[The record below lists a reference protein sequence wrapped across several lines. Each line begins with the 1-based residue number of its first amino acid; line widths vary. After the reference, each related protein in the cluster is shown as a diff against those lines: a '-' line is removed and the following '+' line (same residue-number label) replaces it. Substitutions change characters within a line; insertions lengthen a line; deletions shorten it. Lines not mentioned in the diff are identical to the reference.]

1 MAAVAGPL
9 AAGRDRAPGHRVTDA
24 RIFSLLIPAVGGQGG
39 GVLAEWIVEA
49 AALEN
54 LVAHATSIPGVAQ
67 RTGSTTYYVEIFT
80 GPGEPAPTFS
90 LYPVPGALDVL
101 LVPEFLEV
109 GRAIEVGF
117 PSPERTAIIASTHR
131 LYSIHEKVA
140 TGHNLYSSERLEAA
154 ARAFSRKLLAFDAL
168 AVAREHGTEVNAVL
182 LGALAASGAL
192 PINPETYRAA
202 IERKGVGVEANV
214 RGFQA
219 GHDLAGRQIA
229 PPRPEAK
236 RPLRV
241 AGHFA
246 ARLATVPEDLRPLVS
261 EALVRL
267 VDYQDERYAGR
278 FLDRIGP
285 FLTPGSDAEL
295 AGLVIKHLAVWM
307 TYEDAIRVAD
317 LKTRAGRLARIRQT
331 ARAGDAEVIV
341 TDYLKPDLDE
351 IYGILPAR
359 LVGPFA
365 RWAERRWPHGRPTL
379 GQHVKTTSVL
389 GFLRLW
395 LLARCRFLRPYSYR
409 GWREHERMERWLGAI
424 RQARELDVALAREL
438 ARTGQFI
445 KGYGEVRRRLSDLFD
460 HLLARVLEAAALE
473 ARAGQGIA
481 AATRL
486 AATYRGLVLQGP
498 EQEPRAVALADE
510 VVARLGENERGAA
523 FAALDR

>member
-1 MAAVAGPL
+1 
-9 AAGRDRAPGHRVTDA
+9 VTE
-24 RIFSLLIPAVGGQGG
+24 IFSLLIPAVGGQGG

-49 AALEN
+49 AALED

-80 GPGEPAPTFS
+80 GPAEPAPTFS

-109 GRAIEVGF
+109 GRAIEQGF
-117 PSPERTAIIASTHR
+117 PSPGRTAIIASTHR

-140 TGHNLYSSERLEAA
+140 TGHSLYPSERLEAA

-192 PINPETYRAA
+192 PIRPETYRAA

-219 GHDLAGRQIA
+219 GHDLAGRQSV
-229 PPRPEAK
+229 PTRPEAK
-236 RPLRV
+236 HPLRDTV
-241 AGHFA
+241 PRFA
-246 ARLATVPEDLRPLVS
+246 ARLAAIPEGLRPLVG
-261 EALVRL
+261 EALARL
-267 VDYQDERYAGR
+267 IDYQDERYAGR

-285 FLTPGSDAEL
+285 FLTPGRDTEL
-295 AGLVIKHLAVWM
+295 ASLVIKHLAVWM

-331 ARAGDAEVIV
+331 ARAGEAEIIV

-379 GQHVKTTSVL
+379 GQHVRTTSVL

-409 GWREHERMERWLGAI
+409 GWREHERMERWLGAVG
-424 RQARELDVALAREL
+424 QACEWDVALAREL
-438 ARTGQFI
+438 ARAGQLI

-473 ARAGQGIA
+473 ARAGQGVA

-486 AATYRGLVLQGP
+486 AATCRALVLQGP
-498 EQEPRAVALADE
+498 EQEPRAAALADE
-510 VVARLGENERGAA
+510 VVARLREMGGPEMAPQPPPRSVPPG
-523 FAALDR
+523 